1 MSSRQKIFINT
12 LQSCYYLISTLLSG
26 SSGSNWSRACKINT
40 NYVLVTA
47 MSETISIFPFLGIER
62 PFLISTNNVYIY

>member
-47 MSETISIFPFLGIER
+47 ILETI
-62 PFLISTNNVYIY
+62 